1 MLSLPNTRLPRPIR
15 ASQDT
20 ARRNARRAMF
30 ALAAKRREREDV
42 ERYLS
47 ERDR

>member
-30 ALAAKRREREDV
+30 VLAAKRREREDV